1 MRWIGG
7 RLRAKHRRYAD
18 GGGADVDGE
27 DVVKRGADKGRALR
41 QGRFKQRLQLGG
53 RAFGVVVLDGDEG
66 RLPVGAGGNE
76 VY

>member
-1 MRWIGG
+1 M
-7 RLRAKHRRYAD
+7 
-18 GGGADVDGE
+18 DGE

-66 RLPVGAGGNE
+66 RLAVRAGGDE
-76 VY
+76 VYQLGKSLGLGASLAVSGTP